1 MALSID
7 EELSLLE
14 DGIRKLKI
22 EFDMYFGGGAK
33 RPPYDAQWRVEAT
46 MKRLDGSRSMTFG
59 QRFKL
64 NGLTAKYGIFAD
76 MWRNKV
82 KRREEGT
89 SAPHGRRVDTAAPAP
104 PPASSTGFRVQW
116 QDPEQDQAKVDQLFS
131 ALISAKKQLGENAD
145 SINIDGFKRF
155 VKNKTEQLKRDL
167 KCQNVEYVVEVEN
180 GKVSLKAKGTT

>member
-7 EELSLLE
+7 EELNLLE

-33 RPPYDAQWRVEAT
+33 RPPYDAQWRIESL
-46 MKRLDGSRSMTFG
+46 MKRLDGNRSMNFG

-82 KRREEGT
+82 KRKEEGG
-89 SAPHGRRVDTAAPAP
+89 APHGRRVDVAPAP
-104 PPASSTGFRVQW
+104 APEAPPQGFRVQW
-116 QDPEQDQAKVDQLFS
+116 QDPDHDHDKVDQLFN
-131 ALISAKKQLGENAD
+131 ALLAAKKQVGESAD
-145 SINIDGFKRF
+145 TINIDGFKRF
-155 VKNKTEQLKRDL
+155 VKNKTEQLKRDMR
-167 KCQNVEYVVEVEN
+167 CQNVEYVVEVEN
-180 GKVSLKAKGTT
+180 GKVSLKAKGA